1 MNRKDRFA
9 SIGDRIIK
17 EGLVLELTASGISE
31 DRIKPSPG
39 LRGVSDLPGEVE
51 ISIIALA
58 LSSAANGITR
68 IHRCS
73 RSREVHRTC
82 ELLSEVGIAVAW
94 NGETATVTGGQFRA
108 PDGVLNVGGSLV
120 LFSCLAGLLS
130 NAPFVTKLSGIQID
144 AGVNRVSEALRTLGA
159 RLDTALE
166 DGLSADVGGKRLKP
180 GSCRVGRPDLA
191 VKCGV
196 LMAGLGVDGP
206 VELLQDTGGDDDLE
220 VLLRAAGCRLKKGR
234 VKGAGGYRLS
244 LEGPVRLRAVTH
256 ELPGSSEAGLFLA
269 LAAAMLEQSDLTV
282 THFGMDS
289 RSRRIVDLLRR
300 MNVAMDVEPFR
311 TDSGFPARSVRITG
325 SDLRGIRIAGA
336 NARFLRDVLPLLAV
350 AGSFSR
356 GETIIRDAEAL
367 REGPIDCISVLAEN
381 LRKLQIQVGEMP
393 DGLVVKGGQP
403 QGAELDARG
412 DARVSMALTLAA
424 LASEGETLVRNP
436 GPVDQGMMDRLA
448 TVLEA

>member
-1 MNRKDRFA
+1 M
-9 SIGDRIIK
+9 
-17 EGLVLELTASGISE
+17 ELTESGISE
-31 DRIKPSPG
+31 DNIKPSPG
-39 LRGVSDLPGEVE
+39 LKGISDLPGDANT
-51 ISIIALA
+51 SIIALA

-94 NGETATVTGGQFRA
+94 DGETATVTGGRFRA
-108 PDGVLNVGGSLV
+108 PEGVLNVGGSLV

-130 NAPFVTKLSGIQID
+130 NAPFVTTLSGIHAD
-144 AGVNRVSEALRTLGA
+144 AGVNRVSEALRSLDAHLDLSHKDGISA
-159 RLDTALE
+159 RI
-166 DGLSADVGGKRLKP
+166 GGKSLKP

-234 VKGAGGYRLS
+234 IKSAGGYRLS

-256 ELPGSSEAGLFLA
+256 ELPGSSDAGLFLV

-289 RSRRIVDLLRR
+289 RSRRIVDMLRR
-300 MNVAMDVEPFR
+300 MNVAMDVEQFR
-311 TDSGFPARSVRITG
+311 TDSGFPARSVRIMG
-325 SDLRGIRIAGA
+325 SDLRGIKIAGA
-336 NARFLRDVLPLLAV
+336 NARFLRDLLPLLAV
-350 AGSFSR
+350 AGAVSR

-367 REGPIDCISVLAEN
+367 REGPVDCISVMVES

-403 QGAELDARG
+403 QGAELDAGG

-436 GPVDQGMMDRLA
+436 GPVDRAMMDRLA